1 MIYDIAAMGLL
12 APGKVVLVLVAFGL
26 VLLYVRRYR
35 YGNFTVHDTIGHC
48 RPIDCSYVTDTLHPF
63 QDTHFS
69 GTLPRDRFKHFQSKR
84 IGQSLELIERV
95 ARNARYLRYF
105 GSYELRRSLRGSYRQ
120 SRFVSRQLL
129 MAALYCQVV
138 ELSIRVKLYCWL
150 MRMAF
155 LPFIGPP
162 NFADLVRSGRLLYL
176 YERAKRAA
184 LILANNYGDDV
195 RARLAEVL

>member
-1 MIYDIAAMGLL
+1 
-12 APGKVVLVLVAFGL
+12 
-26 VLLYVRRYR
+26 
-35 YGNFTVHDTIGHC
+35 
-48 RPIDCSYVTDTLHPF
+48 
-63 QDTHFS
+63 
-69 GTLPRDRFKHFQSKR
+69 
-84 IGQSLELIERV
+84 
-95 ARNARYLRYF
+95 
-105 GSYELRRSLRGSYRQ
+105 
-120 SRFVSRQLL
+120 

>member
-35 YGNFTVHDTIGHC
+35 YSEFTVHDTIGHC
-48 RPIDCSYVTDTLHPF
+48 RPIDCSGVADTLHPL
-63 QDTHFS
+63 QDTHLS
-69 GTLPRDRFKHFQSKR
+69 ETLSPNRFRHVQGKR
-84 IGQSLELIERV
+84 IGQSLELVGRV

-150 MRMAF
+150 IRMAF

-162 NFADLVRSGRLLYL
+162 NFAALARSGNMMYL
-176 YERAKRAA
+176 YERSKRAA
-184 LILANNYGDDV
+184 LILASNYGPDV
-195 RARLAEVL
+195 RARLAAVL